1 MSSRRGVLIRIALLQ
16 RQTLI
21 LTQNR
26 TLKCLKHYPTVRPM
40 KNVAVLKGD
49 GEFTHFFRPH
59 PGGSHSLRVPTPGNL
74 PSKAKKNVNAR
85 GGGLGAAGID
95 WCIMCTFFVKITC
108 IIYPNKRMVSLVT
121 LLYFFN
127 RKLSIWPTTTNELH
141 AAVRLATN
149 LLAAP
154 PPTKELQRPL
164 ILPAT
169 QATKIRKKKTSRT
182 IEAGQENT
190 KEPPCRSYI
199 SYNNVLVYV
208 LW

>member
-1 MSSRRGVLIRIALLQ
+1 MLKTLPHRATNEKCCSVEGGRWIYPLFSS
-16 RQTLI
+16 
-21 LTQNR
+21 
-26 TLKCLKHYPTVRPM
+26 PPW
-40 KNVAVLKGD
+40 
-49 GEFTHFFRPH
+49 
-59 PGGSHSLRVPTPGNL
+59 GSHSSRLPTPGNL

-85 GGGLGAAGID
+85 GGAGRS
-95 WCIMCTFFVKITC
+95 WNWLMHNVHFLCENHLYYLSKQTNGEPCHFVIF
-108 IIYPNKRMVSLVT
+108 
-121 LLYFFN
+121 FFN

-141 AAVRLATN
+141 AAVRLAPN

-154 PPTKELQRPL
+154 PPIKELQRPL

-169 QATKIRKKKTSRT
+169 QATKIRNKKTSRT

-199 SYNNVLVYV
+199 SYNSVLVYV

>member
-1 MSSRRGVLIRIALLQ
+1 MLQCWRGTVNL
-16 RQTLI
+16 
-21 LTQNR
+21 
-26 TLKCLKHYPTVRPM
+26 PT
-40 KNVAVLKGD
+40 
-49 GEFTHFFRPH
+49 FFGPH
-59 PGGSHSLRVPTPGNL
+59 PGDLTAQESPPPGICH
-74 PSKAKKNVNAR
+74 PRQKKNVNAR
-85 GGGLGAAGID
+85 GGGAGRS
-95 WCIMCTFFVKITC
+95 WNWLMHNVHFLCENHLYYLSKQTNGEPCHFVIF
-108 IIYPNKRMVSLVT
+108 
-121 LLYFFN
+121 FFN

-141 AAVRLATN
+141 AAVRLAPN

-169 QATKIRKKKTSRT
+169 QATKIRNKKTSRT

-190 KEPPCRSYI
+190 KEPSCRSYI